1 MPEGGKPYPG
11 ERRGGL
17 TPNKAQ
23 AGAMQS
29 MAGDQKNL
37 GWLLDFIKG
46 GIMGPQQPP
55 GQAMTPQQQ
64 PMGTLAV
71 PMPQVPMP
79 KSPMMP
85 QVPGMGG
92 GMMPQGQLQNVVP
105 PQQAS
110 GAPQQGAV
118 QQGQNGGT
126 GADTASQNN
135 AGGQGGGGNILETIL
150 KIVSM
155 IGGK

>member
-1 MPEGGKPYPG
+1 
-11 ERRGGL
+11 L

-79 KSPMMP
+79 ASPMMP
-85 QVPGMGG
+85 QVPGMPGAQMGG

-118 QQGQNGGT
+118 QQGQSGGT
-126 GADTASQNN
+126 GAE
-135 AGGQGGGGNILETIL
+135 GGQAGGGNILETIL